1 MNIDR
6 PMVTLFFEIKRN
18 LPFESRDAMKLS
30 APDIG
35 ERLLDIHHAS
45 GNKSLKSLIEK
56 FFSRA
61 GEDWIKRVAP
71 PKKTLLNFYRA
82 TV

>member
-35 ERLLDIHHAS
+35 ELTTHQA
-45 GNKSLKSLIEK
+45 
-56 FFSRA
+56 
-61 GEDWIKRVAP
+61 IKA
-71 PKKTLLNFYRA
+71 LNH
-82 TV
+82 

>member
-35 ERLLDIHHAS
+35 ERLLDIHRAS
-45 GNKSLKSLIEK
+45 GNPSLRSLIER
-56 FFSRA
+56 FFMRA
-61 GEDWIKRVAP
+61 GDDWMNRINP
-71 PKKTLLNFYRA
+71 PKKPLLNFHRA
-82 TV
+82 SL